1 VLTQVKLDQK
11 KEIVQGLNEKFSSS
25 AVVILTD
32 YKGLNVAK
40 MNELRRK
47 LQEANVEYQVVKNTL
62 LRRAAEGTD
71 VAAIVDQFTGPSA
84 VAISMEDPVAPAK
97 VLSDFAK
104 DNDKLEIR
112 AAVME
117 GKALGPDGIK
127 ALSSLPSREVLL
139 GQLLNALNGVP
150 TSLVRVL
157 NAVPQNLMN
166 VLAAI
171 KDQKEEAGA

>member
-1 VLTQVKLDQK
+1 MKIDQK
-11 KEIVQGLNEKFSSS
+11 KEIVRGLNEKFSSS

-47 LQEANVEYQVVKNTL
+47 LRDAEVEYHVVKNTL

-71 VAAIVDQFTGPSA
+71 VALIVDQFTGPSA
-84 VAISMEDPVAPAK
+84 VAISLADPVAPAK

-104 DNDKLEIR
+104 DNGKLEIQGG
-112 AAVME
+112 VME
-117 GKALGPDGIK
+117 GKALTPEGVK

-139 GQLLNALNGVP
+139 GQLLSALNGVP
-150 TSLVRVL
+150 TSLVRLL
-157 NAVPQNLMN
+157 NAVPQQMLN
-166 VLAAI
+166 VLTAI
-171 KDQKEEAGA
+171 KDQKEQAA

>member
-11 KEIVQGLNEKFSSS
+11 KEIVRGLNEKFSSF

-32 YKGLNVAK
+32 YKGLDVAK
-40 MNELRRK
+40 MSELRRK
-47 LQEANVEYQVVKNTL
+47 LREADVEYHVVKNTL

-84 VAISMEDPVAPAK
+84 VAISMTDPVAPAK

-104 DNDKLEIR
+104 ANEKLEIQ
-112 AAVME
+112 AGVME
-117 GKALGPDGIK
+117 GKALTPEGIK

-139 GQLLNALNGVP
+139 SQLLSALNGVP
-150 TSLVRVL
+150 TSLVRLL
-157 NAVPQNLMN
+157 NAVPQQMLT
-166 VLAAI
+166 LLTAI
-171 KDQKEEAGA
+171 KDQKESAA